1 MSFIPISYRR
11 NKLVKIGFRSSS
23 LEFCKYILE
32 MKYNNDELLTVYTL
46 EKTLVSYNLLVNSFQ
61 NLN

>member
-32 MKYNNDELLTVYTL
+32 MKYNNDEILTISTF
-46 EKTLVSYNLLVNSFQ
+46 EKTLVR
-61 NLN
+61 LNYYKIASRI